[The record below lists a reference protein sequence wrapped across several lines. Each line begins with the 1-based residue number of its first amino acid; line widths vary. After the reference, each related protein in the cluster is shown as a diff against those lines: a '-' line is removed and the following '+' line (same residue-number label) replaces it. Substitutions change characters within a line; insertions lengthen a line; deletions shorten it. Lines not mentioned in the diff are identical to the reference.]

1 MSAKRPDGE
10 RSPWSTPLVL
20 QCARRCDP
28 GSVAMT
34 RLCRIHHHAFELFV
48 FIGYI
53 SDIWYR
59 CWNYV
64 CIQRSHAISR
74 KNGFS
79 FFKTL
84 KNMKRENL
92 EGDKERRWK
101 KYYILWKKTLRRYA
115 VSPLST
121 CLCLCSSCLSIY
133 NENEWLGSAHGE
145 AMPRP
150 VHSVNNTTDA
160 NHAYLNTT
168 FIRRPCTLNFYS
180 SHYHSSDLD
189 HMSFANLM
197 MFRPLM

>member
-1 MSAKRPDGE
+1 
-10 RSPWSTPLVL
+10 
-20 QCARRCDP
+20 
-28 GSVAMT
+28 
-34 RLCRIHHHAFELFV
+34 
-48 FIGYI
+48 
-53 SDIWYR
+53 
-59 CWNYV
+59 
-64 CIQRSHAISR
+64 
-74 KNGFS
+74 
-79 FFKTL
+79 
-84 KNMKRENL
+84 MKRENV

-168 FIRRPCTLNFYS
+168 FIRRPCTLNYYS
-180 SHYHSSDLD
+180 SHLQLSRPVSPMRYLQCLTLYFNGKSELSNMMQTMWNHKFQFV
-189 HMSFANLM
+189 SF
-197 MFRPLM
+197 